1 MQQFRNR
8 LSALQVTKNKKGVR
22 KQVVQEGVRL
32 KGGYIFQNSSS
43 YLREIIYYI
52 NFIFI
57 ILMQWQM

>member
-43 YLREIIYYI
+43 YHREIIYYI

-57 ILMQWQM
+57 ILMQW

>member
-32 KGGYIFQNSSS
+32 KGGYIFPNSSS
-43 YLREIIYYI
+43 YHREIIYYI
-52 NFIFI
+52 NFLFV

>member
-22 KQVVQEGVRL
+22 KQVVQEGVHL

-43 YLREIIYYI
+43 YHREIIYYI

-57 ILMQWQM
+57 VLMQW